1 MPRTHAQS
9 RSSRRILASRSN
21 WLLLWSLAAIIW
33 QLCKRVSAGFHWR
46 LRAGILLR
54 GRRIADILEEWFVE
68 QAADGFNILPPY
80 FPGAFGDFVDLVVPE
95 LQRRGL
101 FRRDYEGKCCATIS
115 AWRRSPTAPRSPHTR
130 ETDGCSGSV

>member
-1 MPRTHAQS
+1 MTLRDLYNLT
-9 RSSRRILASRSN
+9 
-21 WLLLWSLAAIIW
+21 AAA
-33 QLCKRVSAGFHWR
+33 RGHWVVC
-46 LRAGILLR
+46 GTST
-54 GRRIADILEEWFVE
+54 GIADTLEEWFVE
-68 QAADGFNILPPY
+68 GAADGYNILPAY
-80 FPGAFGDFVDLVVPE
+80 FPGAFADFVDLIVPE